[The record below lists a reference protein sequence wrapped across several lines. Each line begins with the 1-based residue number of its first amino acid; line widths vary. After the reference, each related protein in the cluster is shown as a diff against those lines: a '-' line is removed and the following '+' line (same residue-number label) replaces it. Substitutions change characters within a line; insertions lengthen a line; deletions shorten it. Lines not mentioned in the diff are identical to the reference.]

1 PWGGRAEELTA
12 RELEHELAGIRHF
25 GVAVVTDLRIPGMT
39 GIAAPV
45 LDHRGKLDAV
55 VTMIGVSG
63 SFDMT
68 PDGAV
73 ATELCDAIAVAQ
85 RS

>member
-1 PWGGRAEELTA
+1 
-12 RELEHELAGIRHF
+12 
-25 GVAVVTDLRIPGMT
+25 MT

-45 LDHRGKLDAV
+45 LDHRDKLDAV

-63 SFDMT
+63 SFDMA
-68 PDGAV
+68 PDGTE
-73 ATELCDAIAVAQ
+73 ATEMLNAIAAAQ